1 MTARPASDAPPT
13 LLPAPHPVV
22 LLPPHAVVVDL
33 SAPPDRLILPDHP
46 WQIGRYDEL
55 RGIYTTPLFTDGPAP
70 RDLHVGL
77 DLGGPA
83 GVAVHAWAAG
93 EVEHAGFNPAAG
105 DYGHVLVCAHPVGDR
120 VLYVLLGHLSAESLR
135 RSPVGRRFAAGEV
148 LGWLGEPHENGG
160 WPPHLHVQL
169 CWERPETHDLP
180 GAVALADR
188 AAALRR
194 YPDPRLILGPIY

>member
-1 MTARPASDAPPT
+1 MHRQP
-13 LLPAPHPVV
+13 LLPSPHPVV
-22 LLPPHAVVVDL
+22 LLPPHADVVDL
-33 SAPPDRLILPDHP
+33 SPPPHQLSLPDHP

-70 RDLHVGL
+70 RNLHVGV

-93 EVEHAGFNPAAG
+93 WVEHAGYNPAAG

-120 VLYVLLGHLSAESLR
+120 VLYVLLGHLSADSLR
-135 RSPVGRRFAAGEV
+135 RSPVGRRFGAGAV

-160 WPPHLHVQL
+160 WPPHVHVQL
-169 CWERPETHDLP
+169 SWDDPGRPDLP
-180 GAVALADR
+180 GAAPRAE
-188 AAALRR
+188 AAAWMARF
-194 YPDPRLILGPIY
+194 PDPEAVLGPLR